1 MKTLILYTLPPEV
14 LGAGQDVGEFDL
26 TEAAGEVHRAL
37 PGAEVV
43 GVRGSAREILD
54 ILESSKPDVVF
65 NLCEAPLGRPDLE
78 SHVAALFEWEG
89 IRFTGA
95 GSQTL
100 ELCRRKDWTKAV
112 LTAAGVPVPRSGLY
126 PSIVK
131 PADQDG
137 STGIFA
143 DSVCADASALEK
155 AVARLAGPAIIEEF
169 LPGKEFVI
177 SLWGQFD
184 ADHIS
189 IGEVF
194 YQNDLR
200 LFTYA
205 SKWDPN
211 SSDYKNS
218 RLYYDT
224 QIEPKLRDALTA
236 TARNA
241 WRSVGARGYLRLD
254 LRLDESGVP
263 RVLDVNPN
271 PEVSPEVGM
280 HRAVV
285 EAGWTWERFVRQQV
299 DWAVSAP

>member
-14 LGAGQDVGEFDL
+14 LGAGQVVGEFDL
-26 TEAAGEVHRAL
+26 TEAAGEVLHAL
-37 PGAEVV
+37 PKAEVV
-43 GVRGSAREILD
+43 GVRGSAREILG
-54 ILESSKPDVVF
+54 ILESRRPDVVF

-78 SHVAALFEWEG
+78 SQVAALFEWEG

-100 ELCRRKDWTKAV
+100 ELCRRKDRTKAV
-112 LTAAGVPVPRSGLY
+112 LEAAGVPVPRAGVY

-143 DSVCADASALEK
+143 DSVCADATAQEK
-155 AVARLAGPAIIEEF
+155 AVARLAGPAIVEEF
-169 LPGKEFVI
+169 LVGKEFVV

-194 YQNDLR
+194 FQNDLR

-205 SKWDPN
+205 SKWDL
-211 SSDYKNS
+211 SSCDYKNS
-218 RLYYDT
+218 RLHYNT
-224 QIEPKLRDALTA
+224 QIDTTLRDALTSI
-236 TARNA
+236 ARGT
-241 WRSVGARGYLRLD
+241 WRAVGARGYLRLD
-254 LRLDESGVP
+254 LRLDASGIP

-271 PEVSPEVGM
+271 PEVSPETGM

-285 EAGWTWERFVRQQV
+285 EAGWSWERFVRRQV
-299 DWAVSAP
+299 EWAVSST